1 MGLLSVCIIV
11 KDEEEHLERCLNSV
25 LPVADEIVVVDTGS
39 TDRTVE
45 IAESLGARVYHYP
58 WDGSF
63 ANARNF
69 GLEQATGEWILWI
82 DADEVLEE
90 QDHSLL
96 EPTLRSAAENI
107 LLVKLLNYYGED
119 RRDPGSLFS
128 VAHHRLFRN
137 GKGIRFQNRI
147 HERLVLPAG
156 GDHEKEI
163 RTEVL
168 PVRIHHDGYLN
179 KNVTRKNKHE
189 RNLKMLLLEKEEDSD
204 HSWTDYHIASEY
216 YRIGDYKRAFDHINQ
231 SIAQFLAHHQLPP
244 SMTYLLKYAILVE
257 TGSFDGA
264 LEGIER
270 ALAIYPE
277 YIDLHF
283 YKGVILLGRSQ
294 YAEALEVFKYCRSA
308 GDSCGPHLSRA
319 GVGTFLA
326 EYYMGLCYE
335 KLGAESL
342 AKQAF
347 MCSANLN
354 PFFEAAKLRLS
365 KEENKVRGE
374 S

>member
-11 KDEEEHLERCLNSV
+11 KDEEEYIERCLKSV

-45 IAESLGARVYHYP
+45 IAESLGARVYHYS

-69 GLEQATGEWILWI
+69 SLEQATGEWILWM
-82 DADEVLEE
+82 DADEELEE
-90 QDHSLL
+90 LDYSLL
-96 EPTLRSAAENI
+96 EPTLRSAVENI

-119 RRDPGSLFS
+119 RRDPGNLFS
-128 VAHHRLFRN
+128 LAHHRLFRN

-147 HERLVLPAG
+147 HERLIFPAG
-156 GDHEKEI
+156 GDAEQAI

-168 PVRIHHDGYLN
+168 PVRIHHDGYLD
-179 KNVTRKNKHE
+179 KNVTRKSKHE
-189 RNLKMLLLEKEEDSD
+189 RNLKMLLLEKEEEAN
-204 HSWTDYHIASEY
+204 HSWIDYHMASEY
-216 YRIGDYKRAFDHINQ
+216 YRIRDFKQAFHHVNQ
-231 SIAQFLAHHQLPP
+231 SIRHFLADQQLPP

-257 TGSFDGA
+257 TGSFNGA
-264 LEGIER
+264 LEGIHR

-283 YKGVILLGRSQ
+283 YKGVILLGQSK
-294 YAEALEVFKYCRSA
+294 YAEALEVFKYCRSL
-308 GDSCGPHLSRA
+308 GDSCGLHLSRA

-326 EYYMGLCYE
+326 EFYMGLCYE
-335 KLGAESL
+335 KLGAASL

-347 MCSANLN
+347 LHSANLN
-354 PFFEAAKLRLS
+354 PFFEAAKERLS

>member
-1 MGLLSVCIIV
+1 MCLLSVCIIV
-11 KDEEEHLERCLNSV
+11 KDEEMVMERCLNSV

-45 IAESLGARVYHYP
+45 IAESLGARVHFYP

-90 QDHSLL
+90 QDHALI
-96 EPTLRSAAENI
+96 EPTLRSVEENI

-119 RRDPGSLFS
+119 KLDPHCFFS
-128 VAHHRLFRN
+128 VAHHRFFRN
-137 GKGIRFQNRI
+137 GLGIRFQNRI
-147 HERLVLPAG
+147 HERLILPAG
-156 GDHEKEI
+156 GDAEKVI

-168 PVRIHHDGYLN
+168 PVRIHHDGYMN
-179 KNVTRKNKHE
+179 QNVTRKNKHE
-189 RNLKMLLLEKEEDSD
+189 RNLRMLLSEQEEGSD
-204 HSWTDYHIASEY
+204 HSWIDYHIASEY
-216 YRIGDYKRAFDHINQ
+216 YRVRDFQQAFHYVNQ
-231 SIAQFLAHHQLPP
+231 SISHFLALHQLPP

-264 LEGIER
+264 LEGIQR
-270 ALAIYPE
+270 ALALYPE

-283 YKGVILLGRSQ
+283 YKGIILLGRSQ
-294 YAEALEVFKYCRSA
+294 YADALEVFKFCRSA

-335 KLGAESL
+335 ELGARSL

-347 MCSANLN
+347 LCSANLN
-354 PFFEAAKLRLS
+354 PFFEAAKERLS
-365 KEENKVRGE
+365 KKENNVRGE